1 MSEQANG
8 KFQAQELATEE
19 RDRERELLL
28 TVSVHVRM
36 GSEAVLHG
44 FELFYA
50 VHALWFSSGE
60 HEAGERLAEFGAT
73 GSMSHPAQA
82 RTVPVNF
89 TRLRVE
95 SAAVAA
101 VGFRGVVAAAAVA
114 FLAFLPGGGG
124 LVAGL
129 ITLITFC

>member
-1 MSEQANG
+1 
-8 KFQAQELATEE
+8 
-19 RDRERELLL
+19 
-28 TVSVHVRM
+28 M

-50 VHALWFSSGE
+50 VNAFRFSFGE
-60 HEAGERLAEFGAT
+60 HEAGERLAEFGAA

-89 TRLRVE
+89 ARLWVE

-101 VGFRGVVAAAAVA
+101 VRFRGV
-114 FLAFLPGGGG
+114 FLASLLGGG

-129 ITLITFC
+129 ITLIPFYYFC